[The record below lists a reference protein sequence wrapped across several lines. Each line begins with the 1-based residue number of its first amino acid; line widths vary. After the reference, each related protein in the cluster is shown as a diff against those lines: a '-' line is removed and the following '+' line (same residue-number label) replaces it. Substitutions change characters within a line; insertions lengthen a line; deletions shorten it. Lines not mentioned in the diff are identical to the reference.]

1 MDILRSAGAPVGGI
15 TRALRI
21 LTVAVIVVPVVLFA
35 AAAWVNY
42 VSAFRDARERVDRA
56 KDAIH
61 EYALKAFESDELIL
75 DRVAEHIAGKDP
87 SELIGSEEFHRYP
100 AVRGQAADFRCRADY
115 SRSGPSSEQSRLSA
129 PHQQHRATQLCSGG
143 PGRKGADLHW
153 NRCAG
158 YLYSSPAI

>member
-75 DRVAEHIAGKDP
+75 DRVAE
-87 SELIGSEEFHRYP
+87 
-100 AVRGQAADFRCRADY
+100 
-115 SRSGPSSEQSRLSA
+115 
-129 PHQQHRATQLCSGG
+129 
-143 PGRKGADLHW
+143 
-153 NRCAG
+153 N
-158 YLYSSPAI
+158 